1 MAKNLF
7 IDASHPSQTRV
18 VLKSENDIEDYEY
31 EGKNNNLIKNNIYL
45 GKVSRIEPSLQAAFI
60 DFGRERHGFLSFN
73 DIQSDYY
80 QIPQSDIELIKKE
93 EEETRIELQKQSE
106 IEEKNLDE
114 KDFEEK
120 ILEPEN
126 KLQISDEENQVGEK
140 NLDLKKNNFPIRKK
154 KYKIQEVIKPNQ
166 VILVQVLKDER
177 GLKGAALTTFI
188 SIAGKYTVLMPN
200 TPKGG
205 GISRKIFNPIERKKI
220 RQILNLIDIPKEMG
234 LIVRT
239 AGSNKTKNDIEND
252 LKNSINSWEGIKKK
266 AMDSLAPSIIFQ
278 ESDIIKRSIRDM
290 VDDEVQNIFVEGNE
304 GYQKA
309 KMYIKQLMP
318 KQIKKVKKYRD
329 KNPLFFK
336 NNIETKLYEIYKTEV
351 KLKSGGYL
359 VINPTEALVSIDVN
373 SGKSIKQRNVENTA
387 FDTNLEAAEEISRQI
402 KIRDLSGLIIIDF
415 IDMHNFSNRRQ
426 VERKLKEKC
435 RKDRARIQ
443 IGRITHF
450 GLLEMSRQRLRESN
464 VKWVMSLTNE
474 SQSFKILKLAEIKC
488 LENKSKEIL
497 IYLNKKILDFLS
509 KNSEEDI
516 LFFQGVSPVVG
527 GTEAEATAKAAE
539 YIDQFSTEGSLAHL
553 SGGIGIDMGVVDLD
567 QPLDTINPQSM
578 RGFIKSLIES
588 APDKKRTFRDL
599 IRNRMAGQFLTG
611 TPEQIADALEEWQQR
626 GVDGFNIVYS
636 VTPGTFMDFI
646 DGVVPVLQSRGLV
659 QREYSPGPLREKIF
673 GDPKLPDRHIGARY
687 RQLS

>member
-1 MAKNLF
+1 MPKNLF
-7 IDASHPSQTRV
+7 IDASHPNQTRV
-18 VLKSENDIEDYEY
+18 VLKSDNDIEDYEY

-45 GKVSRIEPSLQAAFI
+45 GKVSRIEPSLQAAFV

-80 QIPQSDIELIKKE
+80 QIPQNDLDVIKKE
-93 EEETRIELQKQSE
+93 EEENRIELQKQSE
-106 IEEKNLDE
+106 IQEKNLEE
-114 KDFEEK
+114 KDLEEK

-126 KLQISDEENQVGEK
+126 KIEINDEDNQNTEK
-140 NLDLKKNNFPIRKK
+140 NITNNQNNYSIKK
-154 KYKIQEVIKPNQ
+154 KRYKIQEVIKPNQ

-200 TPKGG
+200 TAKGG

-220 RQILNLIDIPKEMG
+220 REILNLIQIPKEMG

-252 LKNSINSWEGIKKK
+252 LKNSIKSWEEIKNK
-266 AMDSLAPSIIFQ
+266 AMDSLAPSLIFQ
-278 ESDIIKRSIRDM
+278 ESDIIKRIVRDM
-290 VDDEVQNIFVEGNE
+290 VDDDIQNIFVEGNE

-309 KMYIKQLMP
+309 KLYIKQLMP
-318 KQIKKVKKYRD
+318 KQLKKVKKYRD
-329 KNPLFFK
+329 KIPLFFK
-336 NNIETKLYEIYKTEV
+336 NNIEAKLYEIYKTEV

-373 SGKSIKQRNVENTA
+373 SGKSIKQKNVESTA
-387 FDTNLEAAEEISRQI
+387 LDTNLEAAEEISRQI

-426 VERKLKEKC
+426 VERKLKERC

-464 VKWVMSLTNE
+464 VKWAMSLTNE
-474 SQSFKILKLAEIKC
+474 SQALKILKLVEIKC
-488 LENKSKEIL
+488 LENKAKEI
-497 IYLNKKILDFLS
+497 IVNLNKKIIDFLS

-516 LFFQGVSPVVG
+516 VFFQN
-527 GTEAEATAKAAE
+527 KNK
-539 YIDQFSTEGSLAHL
+539 IKL
-553 SGGIGIDMGVVDLD
+553 SFKEDLD
-567 QPLDTINPQSM
+567 FGINDYKIEFKAKNNKTIEVIQTEKL
-578 RGFIKSLIES
+578 IKSENNIIKFEE
-588 APDKKRTFRDL
+588 KKKKLNKKF
-599 IRNRMAGQFLTG
+599 
-611 TPEQIADALEEWQQR
+611 
-626 GVDGFNIVYS
+626 
-636 VTPGTFMDFI
+636 
-646 DGVVPVLQSRGLV
+646 
-659 QREYSPGPLREKIF
+659 
-673 GDPKLPDRHIGARY
+673 PKKTRKKFFKKY
-687 RQLS
+687 KKKSK